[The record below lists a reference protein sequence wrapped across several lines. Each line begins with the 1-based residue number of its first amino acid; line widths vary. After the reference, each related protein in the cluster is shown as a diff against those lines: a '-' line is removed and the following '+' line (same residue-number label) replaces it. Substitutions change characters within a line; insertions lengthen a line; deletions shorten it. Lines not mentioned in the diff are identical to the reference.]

1 MFHFGMIRIAAV
13 AVIALF
19 VGLAACASSGSREFT
34 VVVETTVLA
43 DGTSRDC
50 QIISQDGGGEAVAQL
65 ALDACAK
72 FRFEPQ
78 VRDGAPVAGAR
89 VRAPIQIRPE

>member
-1 MFHFGMIRIAAV
+1 MKRV
-13 AVIALF
+13 VLL
-19 VGLAACASSGSREFT
+19 LAALLIASCASATDRTYE
-34 VVVETTVLA
+34 VVVETTVEA

-50 QIISQDGGGEAVAQL
+50 QIISQDGGGESVALL
-65 ALDACAK
+65 ALEACAQ

>member
-1 MFHFGMIRIAAV
+1 MKRLVLPWAALLVFG
-13 AVIALF
+13 
-19 VGLAACASSGSREFT
+19 CASAASPTYE
-34 VVVETTVLA
+34 VVIETTVEA

-65 ALDACAK
+65 ALEACAK

-78 VRDGAPVAGAR
+78 ARDGAPVAGAR
-89 VRAPIQIRPE
+89 VRAPIHVRPE

>member
-1 MFHFGMIRIAAV
+1 MFHFGMIRTSAV

-19 VGLAACASSGSREFT
+19 GGLAACASSGSREFT
-34 VVVETTVLA
+34 VVVETTVEA

-50 QIISQDGGGEAVAQL
+50 QIVSQNGGGEVVAQL
-65 ALDACAK
+65 ALQACAD
-72 FRFEPQ
+72 FRFQPQ
-78 VRDGAPVAGAR
+78 ARDGAPIAGAR